1 MRNRQMSL
9 PEAGEDKRGPEGR
22 LGYLLRQAAA
32 AHRLRMERALADLDI
47 TPPQFTVLTMLASY
61 PGCSNADIARIAV
74 LTAPTVTVI
83 VGNLEARGAVTR
95 RRHAEHGRILH
106 IDVSAQGL
114 ALLERCRE
122 RVHALDE
129 ALLAGFAE
137 EEEAAV
143 RRWLSA
149 AARDPAA

>member
-1 MRNRQMSL
+1 M
-9 PEAGEDKRGPEGR
+9 
-22 LGYLLRQAAA
+22 
-32 AHRLRMERALADLDI
+32 
-47 TPPQFTVLTMLASY
+47 
-61 PGCSNADIARIAV
+61 
-74 LTAPTVTVI
+74 
-83 VGNLEARGAVTR
+83 TR